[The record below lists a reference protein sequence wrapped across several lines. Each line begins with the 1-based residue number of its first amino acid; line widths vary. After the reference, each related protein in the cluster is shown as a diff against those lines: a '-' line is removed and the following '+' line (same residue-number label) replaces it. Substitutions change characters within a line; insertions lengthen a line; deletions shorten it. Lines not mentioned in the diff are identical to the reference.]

1 MPAQIQQEDEFK
13 ARLDTGLWW
22 KIFRRALRYKRLLV
36 PLFIVAVVLAVCDA
50 IFVQITRWVIDG
62 VVRDGAAA
70 PFGTYIAGYVAVTVV
85 FTGCVWSFINL
96 AGSLCN
102 HLAHDIRTDSF
113 DKLQELEFA
122 FFDTRPVGWLI
133 SRLTSDCDRLARVI
147 GWGLLDIT
155 WGITYVIMIAISLLY
170 MNWRLG
176 LIVISVVPPLA
187 IISKYFQRKMLLSS
201 REIRKFNSQITA
213 AYNESIQGV
222 RTTKTLVREPENLA
236 EFQQLSTHMF
246 DAAVLNARQTS
257 VYYPIV
263 TTLGSLAAGLAL
275 WRGGYLTAAGAISL
289 GTLVAFINFSG
300 QFFQPIN
307 QLAQR
312 LTEMQG
318 AQAAGE
324 RVMGL
329 LETVPAIKDS
339 PEVAARIAAHT
350 ARSSAPPS
358 LQSKF
363 ENPNSKIAPD
373 GGSPRIDSIEFRN
386 VTFRYETGPVVLH
399 DFDLTVRAGETIAL
413 VGPSGGGKSTIV
425 SLVCRFYEP
434 VAGEVLFNGTDY
446 RERALG
452 WLQSQLGIVL
462 QTPHLFKGTVRENIR
477 YGRLDATDAE
487 VEAAAKLVNA
497 HEFISQMENGYDS
510 PVGEGGN
517 RLSTGQR
524 QLLSFA
530 RALLANPQIFV
541 MDEATSSIDT
551 ETEQLIQR
559 GLETIFS
566 GRISFV
572 IAHRLSTIRRADR
585 ILVITGGR
593 IEECGSHAELLQR
606 RGHYY
611 ELYTSQF
618 RREREAAVLED
629 ASRGF
634 LTPNDQG
641 ILSRKRG
648 SGNEES
654 IRSLGGLPPAFR
666 ASALPR

>member
-1 MPAQIQQEDEFK
+1 MPAPNLQDDDFK
-13 ARLDTGLWW
+13 ARVDTSLWL
-22 KIFRRALRYKRLLV
+22 KIFSRALRFKHLLI
-36 PLFIVAVVLAVCDA
+36 PLLLSAVVLAICDA
-50 IFVQITRWVIDG
+50 VFVQITRWVIDG
-62 VVRDGAAA
+62 VIREGAHA
-70 PFGTYIAGYVAVTVV
+70 PFRWYITAYLVVTA
-85 FTGCVWSFINL
+85 FFCGCVWSFIEL
-96 AGSLCN
+96 AGTLSN
-102 HLAHDIRTDSF
+102 RMAHDIRRDCF
-113 DKLQELEFA
+113 NKLQELEFS
-122 FFDTRPVGWLI
+122 FFDARPVGWLI
-133 SRLTSDCDRLARVI
+133 TRLTSDCDRLARVI
-147 GWGLLDIT
+147 GWGSLDIV
-155 WGITYVIMIAISLLY
+155 WGLSYVTMIAASLLY

-176 LIVISVVPPLA
+176 LIIIGVVPPLA
-187 IISKYFQRKMLLSS
+187 IISKFFQRKMLLSS

-213 AYNESIQGV
+213 GYNESIQGV
-222 RTTKTLVREPENLA
+222 RTTKTLVREADNLV
-236 EFQQLSTHMF
+236 EFQQLSRQMF
-246 DAAVLNARQTS
+246 EASVLNARQTS
-257 VYYPIV
+257 IYFPIV

-275 WRGGYLTAAGAISL
+275 WRGGYLASHDAITL
-289 GTLVAFINFSG
+289 GTLVAFINFAG
-300 QFFQPIN
+300 QFFNPIN

-329 LETVPAIKDS
+329 LATEPAIRDS
-339 PEVAARIAAHT
+339 DAVLRRIADFGSRIADRPNR
-350 ARSSAPPS
+350 AAAANGASDQSAIHNP
-358 LQSKF
+358 QSAI
-363 ENPNSKIAPD
+363 SPD
-373 GGSPRIDSIEFRN
+373 GLSSQINSIEFKN
-386 VTFRYETGPVVLH
+386 IAFKYDTGPTVLH
-399 DFDLTVRAGETIAL
+399 DFSLKVRAGETIAL

-434 VAGEVLFNGTDY
+434 VSGEVLINGTDY
-446 RERALG
+446 RERPLA
-452 WLQSQLGIVL
+452 WLQAQLGIVL

-497 HEFISQMENGYDS
+497 HEFITQMEQGYDS
-510 PVGEGGN
+510 HVGEGGN

-559 GLETIFS
+559 GLETIFA

-585 ILVITGGR
+585 ILVITKGR
-593 IEECGSHAELLQR
+593 IEESGTHAELLQQ

-618 RREREAAVLED
+618 RREREEAVLEAKAD
-629 ASRGF
+629 A
-634 LTPNDQG
+634 Q
-641 ILSRKRG
+641 
-648 SGNEES
+648 
-654 IRSLGGLPPAFR
+654 
-666 ASALPR
+666 

>member
-1 MPAQIQQEDEFK
+1 
-13 ARLDTGLWW
+13 
-22 KIFRRALRYKRLLV
+22 
-36 PLFIVAVVLAVCDA
+36 
-50 IFVQITRWVIDG
+50 
-62 VVRDGAAA
+62 
-70 PFGTYIAGYVAVTVV
+70 
-85 FTGCVWSFINL
+85 
-96 AGSLCN
+96 
-102 HLAHDIRTDSF
+102 
-113 DKLQELEFA
+113 
-122 FFDTRPVGWLI
+122 
-133 SRLTSDCDRLARVI
+133 
-147 GWGLLDIT
+147 
-155 WGITYVIMIAISLLY
+155 MIAASLLY

-176 LIVISVVPPLA
+176 LIIIGVVPPLA
-187 IISKYFQRKMLLSS
+187 VISKYFQRKMLLSS

-213 AYNESIQGV
+213 SYNESIQGV
-222 RTTKTLVREPENLA
+222 RTTKTLVREADNLA
-236 EFQQLSTHMF
+236 EFQQLSAQMF

-257 VYYPIV
+257 IYYPIV

-275 WRGGYLTAAGAISL
+275 WRGGALSAAAAISL
-289 GTLVAFINFSG
+289 GTLVAFINFAS

-339 PEVAARIAAHT
+339 PAVQRRIAAQF
-350 ARSSAPPS
+350 AQSAASVPT
-358 LQSKF
+358 QSPI
-363 ENPNSKIAPD
+363 ENQKSKIAPD
-373 GGSPRIDSIEFRN
+373 GGPLQIESLEFRD
-386 VTFRYETGPVVLH
+386 VTFRYESGPVVLH
-399 DFDLTVRAGETIAL
+399 DFNLNVRAGETIAL

-434 VAGEVLFNGTDY
+434 VTGQILVNGTDY

-462 QTPHLFKGTVRENIR
+462 QTPHLFKGSVRENIR
-477 YGRLDATDAE
+477 YGRLNATDAE

-497 HEFISQMENGYDS
+497 HEFILQMENGYDS

-585 ILVITGGR
+585 ILVITCGR
-593 IEECGSHAELLQR
+593 IEECGTHAELLQR
-606 RGHYY
+606 RGHYFD
-611 ELYTSQF
+611 LYTSQF
-618 RREREAAVLED
+618 RREREEAVLE
-629 ASRGF
+629 G
-634 LTPNDQG
+634 TTQG
-641 ILSRKRG
+641 
-648 SGNEES
+648 
-654 IRSLGGLPPAFR
+654 
-666 ASALPR
+666 

>member
-1 MPAQIQQEDEFK
+1 MSAQFHQEDEYQ

-22 KIFRRALRYKRLLV
+22 KIFRRALRYRRLLI
-36 PLFIVAVVLAVCDA
+36 PLFITAVILATCDA
-50 IFVQITRWVIDG
+50 IFVQLTRWVIDG
-62 VVRDGAAA
+62 VIRDGASA
-70 PFGTYIAGYVAVTVV
+70 PFGRYIAAYGALTLVLCT
-85 FTGCVWSFINL
+85 CVWVFIRL
-96 AGSLCN
+96 AGSLCA
-102 HLAHDIRTDSF
+102 HLAHDIRRDSF

-147 GWGLLDIT
+147 GWGFLDII
-155 WGITYVIMIAISLLY
+155 WGLTYVIMIAASLLY

-176 LIVISVVPPLA
+176 LIVLGVVPPLA

-213 AYNESIQGV
+213 SYNESIQGV
-222 RTTKTLVREPENLA
+222 RTTKTLVREAENLG
-236 EFQQLSTHMF
+236 EFQQLSTQMF
-246 DAAVLNARQTS
+246 DASVLNARQTS
-257 VYYPIV
+257 IYFPIV

-275 WRGGYLTAAGAISL
+275 WRGGYLTAGHAMSL
-289 GTLVAFINFSG
+289 GTLVAFVNFAG
-300 QFFQPIN
+300 QFFNPIN

-329 LETVPAIKDS
+329 LATEPAIKDS
-339 PEVAARIAAHT
+339 PAVRERIASQQIRSSPSVP
-350 ARSSAPPS
+350 ARSAIG
-358 LQSKF
+358 
-363 ENPNSKIAPD
+363 NRNSEIALD
-373 GGSPRIDSIEFRN
+373 GQPHRIGMVEFRN
-386 VTFRYETGPVVLH
+386 VTFRYESGPVVLH
-399 DFDLTVRAGETIAL
+399 DFNLTVRAGETIAL

-434 VAGEVLFNGTDY
+434 VSGQILVNGTDY

-462 QTPHLFKGTVRENIR
+462 QTPHLFKGTVRESIR
-477 YGRLDATDAE
+477 YGRLNATDAE
-487 VEAAAKLVNA
+487 VEAAARLVNA
-497 HEFISQMENGYDS
+497 HEFILQMENGYDS

-593 IEECGSHAELLQR
+593 IEESGTHAELLQR

-611 ELYTSQF
+611 DLYTSQF
-618 RREREAAVLED
+618 RREREEAMLE
-629 ASRGF
+629 
-634 LTPNDQG
+634 
-641 ILSRKRG
+641 G
-648 SGNEES
+648 S
-654 IRSLGGLPPAFR
+654 A
-666 ASALPR
+666 PR